1 MLGIMKARFIIVPLA
16 VTVLGFAAYG
26 AVSAEQIN
34 STADDQPTTVIV
46 QPAVDPVPAPDPQPV
61 VQTDDTATQPV
72 DTPDPTPPATT
83 PSQPDADA
91 LAAQAEADEIA
102 NTPTSASN
110 DGQGSVFVLGGVT
123 N

>member
-1 MLGIMKARFIIVPLA
+1 MKTRYTLA
-16 VTVLGFAAYG
+16 AIAATVIGATLYA
-26 AVSAEQIN
+26 AVSAEQIS
-34 STADDQPTTVIV
+34 STSDAAPTPAIV

-61 VQTDDTATQPV
+61 AQTDDTATQPV